1 MSGGG
6 KKIHVLLP
14 AAHTPLPLPPPP
26 PRPPSPLIK
35 KKEDKLRH
43 EMEKAKAEYK
53 QYAERLKNFL
63 RDSHKHGVQD
73 DGVGEIYKMFLN
85 YKLDKERSEINLAQK
100 ESEYKDYMQSKV
112 NLPPPPPPN
121 ASGIRT
127 KKRKRKQKSK
137 KGKFK
142 KERKSKKKGKS
153 KKKRKSKKKK
163 KLVIKNDVRVQS
175 KRKS

>member
-14 AAHTPLPLPPPP
+14 AAHKPLPLPPPP

-35 KKEDKLRH
+35 NKEDNLRH
-43 EMEKAKAEYK
+43 EMEKAKAEYN
-53 QYAERLKNFL
+53 QYAPRLKNFL

-73 DGVGEIYKMFLN
+73 DDVGEIYKMFLK

-100 ESEYKDYMQSKV
+100 ESEYKHYMKSKV
-112 NLPPPPPPN
+112 NLPRQPPHA

-137 KGKFK
+137 KGK
-142 KERKSKKKGKS
+142 SKKKGKAKKQRKTS
-153 KKKRKSKKKK
+153 YKKRRTRSM
-163 KLVIKNDVRVQS
+163 
-175 KRKS
+175 